1 MYGEGRIADM
11 IQIFKKELQSYRICD
26 DWSFSFLKDI
36 AFIKFTRC
44 GLIAKICH
52 RGNSSQKEMCYDS
65 SIRNK
70 TASKNNGGR
79 HMLKTSELFIN
90 ELKERDL
97 KYRDIRTLQD
107 GDDLVEVG
115 FNLDSTRIQIMI
127 FFDASEKSVALRCFE
142 VTRVTEEQYPNA
154 LLSCNEL
161 NNKMRWVKFCI
172 GQEMN
177 VHAEADAVVDET
189 TAAKVA
195 MELMM
200 RMASIVDEAYPMI
213 NKAIWS

>member
-1 MYGEGRIADM
+1 
-11 IQIFKKELQSYRICD
+11 
-26 DWSFSFLKDI
+26 
-36 AFIKFTRC
+36 
-44 GLIAKICH
+44 
-52 RGNSSQKEMCYDS
+52 
-65 SIRNK
+65 
-70 TASKNNGGR
+70 
-79 HMLKTSELFIN
+79 MLKTTELFIIV
-90 ELKERDL
+90 LKECDL
-97 KYRDIRTLQD
+97 KYRDFCTLQVVD
-107 GDDLVEVG
+107 YLVEVG
-115 FNLDSTRIQIMI
+115 FNLFSTRLLFMI
-127 FFDASEKSVALRCFE
+127 FFDASEESVALRCFE

-177 VHAEADAVVDET
+177 VHAEADALVDET
-189 TAAKVA
+189 TAAKVT

>member
-1 MYGEGRIADM
+1 
-11 IQIFKKELQSYRICD
+11 
-26 DWSFSFLKDI
+26 
-36 AFIKFTRC
+36 
-44 GLIAKICH
+44 
-52 RGNSSQKEMCYDS
+52 
-65 SIRNK
+65 
-70 TASKNNGGR
+70 
-79 HMLKTSELFIN
+79 MLKTTELFIN

-127 FFDASEKSVALRCFE
+127 FFDASEESVALRCFE

-154 LLSCNEL
+154 LLSCNE
-161 NNKMRWVKFCI
+161 FCI

-177 VHAEADAVVDET
+177 VHAEADALVDET
-189 TAAKVA
+189 TAAKVT

>member
-1 MYGEGRIADM
+1 
-11 IQIFKKELQSYRICD
+11 
-26 DWSFSFLKDI
+26 
-36 AFIKFTRC
+36 
-44 GLIAKICH
+44 
-52 RGNSSQKEMCYDS
+52 
-65 SIRNK
+65 
-70 TASKNNGGR
+70 
-79 HMLKTSELFIN
+79 MLKTTELFIN
-90 ELKERDL
+90 ELKEREL

-127 FFDASEKSVALRCFE
+127 FFDASEESVALRCFE

-177 VHAEADAVVDET
+177 VHAEADALIDET
-189 TAAKVA
+189 TAAKVT

-213 NKAIWS
+213 NKAIWA

>member
-1 MYGEGRIADM
+1 
-11 IQIFKKELQSYRICD
+11 
-26 DWSFSFLKDI
+26 
-36 AFIKFTRC
+36 
-44 GLIAKICH
+44 
-52 RGNSSQKEMCYDS
+52 
-65 SIRNK
+65 
-70 TASKNNGGR
+70 
-79 HMLKTSELFIN
+79 MLKTTELFIN

-115 FNLDSTRIQIMI
+115 FNLDSTRIRIMI

-177 VHAEADAVVDET
+177 VHAEADALIDET
-189 TAAKVA
+189 TAAKVT

-200 RMASIVDEAYPMI
+200 RMASIVDEGVPDDQQGYLGLGHRYLRNGVVSRAAAAALRYRQAAGM
-213 NKAIWS
+213 KREREA

>member
-1 MYGEGRIADM
+1 
-11 IQIFKKELQSYRICD
+11 
-26 DWSFSFLKDI
+26 
-36 AFIKFTRC
+36 
-44 GLIAKICH
+44 
-52 RGNSSQKEMCYDS
+52 
-65 SIRNK
+65 
-70 TASKNNGGR
+70 
-79 HMLKTSELFIN
+79 MLKTTELFIN

-115 FNLDSTRIQIMI
+115 FNLDSTRIRIMI

-161 NNKMRWVKFCI
+161 NNKMRWVKFGI

-177 VHAEADAVVDET
+177 VHAEADALIDET
-189 TAAKVA
+189 TAAKVT

-213 NKAIWS
+213 NKAIWA